1 MLNPQDPSLMKGED
15 SSGKSIAVTGFNT
28 NPEYKLGRKLVQ
40 ELIDSGI
47 PVHNQNYLNYR
58 NVSREQAFELIGMKL
73 SGWVVLYKDFNGKP
87 YTHDG
92 KIFYR
97 LKPDAGQL
105 TGDKPAKYLSAK
117 GSGCRPYFS
126 PFLEA
131 KCISEVRDVIITE
144 GEKKTDC
151 LTLHGFPTIGIAG
164 VDCWRD
170 RRSDGMLPELEQIK
184 WRGRNVFI
192 VFDSDVVTKDSV
204 KRALKDLST
213 VLTEKGAN
221 VRVTTLPCD
230 LDGTKNGADDF
241 IVKYGRKALEHL
253 LLISRN
259 SHKDRKFIWHEE
271 PVKSHHVAV
280 IGSSV
285 FGSLYATRPVYGLYK
300 WAGTRWKNLEEKPI
314 TAIDV
319 PLHTW
324 LDHMGWERR
333 ESGFL
338 KSVKEE
344 LLNARIKNT
353 EWNPS
358 HLMSFKNGTFNV
370 NTQKFTRSHDRRDY
384 VTHAFNFKY
393 DEEAKCPT
401 WIKFLNETFDNNQEL
416 IDLLKAAFKWS
427 ISPKD
432 TTRPFLIELFFD
444 LYGRRGSGK
453 GTLLE
458 VLMAVAG
465 GKDAYGILRATTF
478 SKPTSRVS
486 LLNKKLAIDPD
497 ASGHISDA
505 GVFDSIV
512 TNEPVEVK
520 RLYLNEGFERLGVVI
535 WRAFN
540 DNPTASG
547 GGVEGLGR
555 RMVTFKFNKTASN
568 PDPYLKNKL
577 LAEVE
582 GIFQWFWN
590 LDDNQMMQILQNR
603 GSIAAVTEA
612 SIENQLENQPVL
624 QFSFEL
630 ADKDSILRFRATE
643 LYEKFKAWCDETGKG
658 KLSQTKFGK
667 ELKKM
672 DGLVSKKKEMD
683 SYVYF
688 ISPKTKFDFAR
699 HFGITNNAHLNPPES
714 IVSNPNPPCSNPPSG
729 RGKEKSMDSMNSS
742 TSKNSNK
749 NKNNHI
755 YKEKVSPKTLHT
767 LQPSIIDEPTHT
779 GSAWD
784 TETDDDD
791 PYWG

>member
-15 SSGKSIAVTGFNT
+15 SSAKSIANTGFNT
-28 NPEYKLGRKLVQ
+28 DPNPKLGRKLVQ

-47 PVHNQNYLNYR
+47 PVHSQNFLNYR
-58 NVSREQAFELIGMKL
+58 NVSREEAFELVGMRL
-73 SGWVVLYKDFNGKP
+73 SGWAVLYTDFNKKP
-87 YTHDG
+87 YSHDG
-92 KIFYR
+92 KLFYR

-131 KCISEVRDVIITE
+131 NHIKEVRDVIFTE

-192 VFDSDVVTKDSV
+192 AFDSDVVTKDSV
-204 KRALKDLST
+204 KRALKALST

-221 VRVTTLPCD
+221 VRVVTLPCD

-253 LLISRN
+253 LLISRD
-259 SHKDRKFIWHEE
+259 SHKNKKYIWVEE

-280 IGSSV
+280 IASSV
-285 FGSLYATRPVYGLYK
+285 FSNLYANRPVYGLYK
-300 WAGTRWKNLEEKPI
+300 WEGTRWKNLEEKPI

-319 PLHTW
+319 ALHKW

-338 KSVKEE
+338 KSVKDE
-344 LLNARIKNT
+344 LLVRIKHT

-370 NTQKFTRSHDRRDY
+370 NTQNFSRSHDRRDY
-384 VTHAFNFKY
+384 VTHAFDFKY
-393 DEEAKCPT
+393 DEDAKCPT
-401 WIKFLNETFDNNQEL
+401 WIKFLNETFDNDQEL
-416 IDLLKAAFKWS
+416 INLLKAAFKWS
-427 ISPKD
+427 ISAKD
-432 TTRPFLIELFFD
+432 TTRPFLLEVFFD

-465 GKDAYGILRATTF
+465 GKDSYGILRATTF
-478 SKPTSRVS
+478 TKPTSRVS

-520 RLYLNEGFERLGVVI
+520 RLYLNEGDERLGVVI

-555 RMVTFKFNKTASN
+555 RMVTFPFNKTASN
-568 PDPYLKNKL
+568 PDIYLKTKL
-577 LAEVE
+577 FAEVE
-582 GIFQWFWN
+582 GIFQWFWKMN
-590 LDDNQMMQILQNR
+590 DNVMMQTLKNR
-603 GSIAAVTEA
+603 GNIAAVAEA

-624 QFSFEL
+624 QCIFEL
-630 ADKDSILRFRATE
+630 ADSDSILDIGATE
-643 LYEKFKAWCDETGKG
+643 LYLKFKTWCDETGKG

-667 ELKKM
+667 ELSKM
-672 DGLVSKKKEMD
+672 DGLVKKYKKD
-683 SYVYF
+683 GLFRYS
-688 ISPKTKFDFAR
+688 ISPKTKFDFAEY
-699 HFGITNNAHLNPPES
+699 FGITNKGQLNPPSE
-714 IVSNPNPPCSNPPSG
+714 IVTNPNPPASNPSSG
-729 RGKEKSMDSMNSS
+729 GGKEKSIDSLDSS

-749 NKNNHI
+749 NKNNSI
-755 YKEKVSPKTLHT
+755 YKEKVSPEPLHT
-767 LQPSIIDEPTHT
+767 LQPSMFEESAPI
-779 GSAWD
+779 GSAHD
-784 TETDDDD
+784 IGSDDDD
-791 PYWG
+791 PFWG

>member
-1 MLNPQDPSLMKGED
+1 MSKPINPSLDEGED
-15 SSGKSIAVTGFNT
+15 FSTKSLTNTRFNT
-28 NPEYKLGRKLVQ
+28 NPKYKLGRKLVQ

-47 PVHNQNYLNYR
+47 PIQHHNSLNYR
-58 NVSREQAFELIGMKL
+58 NVSREQAFELVGMRL
-73 SGWVVLYKDFNGKP
+73 AGWVVPYMDFNGKP

-92 KIFYR
+92 KIFCR

-131 KCISEVRDVIITE
+131 NHIKEVRDVIITE

-192 VFDSDVVTKDSV
+192 VFDSDVVQKDSV
-204 KRALKDLST
+204 KRALKALST
-213 VLTEKGAN
+213 VLTDKGAY
-221 VRVTTLPCD
+221 VRVATLPTD
-230 LDGTKNGADDF
+230 INGTKNGADDF
-241 IVKYGRKALEHL
+241 LVKYGKKALEHL
-253 LLISRN
+253 LRIARD
-259 SHKDRKFIWHEE
+259 SHEKKKYIWVEE
-271 PVKSHHVAV
+271 PVKSHHFA
-280 IGSSV
+280 ITASPV
-285 FGSLYATRPVYGLYK
+285 FGNLYASRPVHGLYR
-300 WAGTRWKNLEEKPI
+300 WVGTRWENLEEKPL
-314 TAIDV
+314 TAIDS
-319 PLHTW
+319 PLHDW
-324 LDHMGWERR
+324 LDEMCWEKR

-338 KSVKEE
+338 KSVKDE
-344 LLNARIKNT
+344 LLVRIKHT
-353 EWNPS
+353 KWNPS

-384 VTHAFNFKY
+384 LTHAFDFKF
-393 DEEAKCPT
+393 DEDAKCPT
-401 WIKFLNETFDNNQEL
+401 WESFLNETFDNNQEL
-416 IDLLKAAFKWS
+416 INLLKAAFKWS

-432 TTRPFLIELFFD
+432 TTRPFLLELFFD

-458 VLMAVAG
+458 VLQAVAG
-465 GKDAYGILRATTF
+465 GKEAVGSLTT
-478 SKPTSRVS
+478 SALTNKNARYS
-486 LLNKKLAIDPD
+486 LIGKKLAIDFD
-497 ASGHISDA
+497 ASGHISGA

-512 TNEPVEVK
+512 TNEPVEVEK
-520 RLYLNEGFERLGVVI
+520 KYFDIAFERLGVVV

-555 RMVTFKFNKTASN
+555 RMVTFPFNKTAIK
-568 PDPYLKNKL
+568 PDPYLKTKL
-577 LAEVE
+577 LAEIE
-582 GIFQWFWN
+582 GIFQWFWKM
-590 LDDNQMMQILQNR
+590 DDNVMMQTLKNR

-624 QFSFEL
+624 QFIFEL
-630 ADKDSILRFRATE
+630 ADSDSILDFGATE
-643 LYEKFKAWCDETGKG
+643 VYLKFKAWCDETGKG
-658 KLSQTKFGK
+658 QLNQTRFGK

-672 DGLVSKKKEMD
+672 DGFVKKFKKD
-683 SYVYF
+683 GCFRYL
-688 ISPKTKFDFAR
+688 ISPKTKFDFAE
-699 HFGITNNAHLNPPES
+699 HFGITNNGQLNPPS
-714 IVSNPNPPCSNPPSG
+714 DIVANPNPLSSNPSSNG
-729 RGKEKSMDSMNSS
+729 GKEKSIDSLDSS

-755 YKEKVSPKTLHT
+755 YKEKVLPKTLPT
-767 LQPSIIDEPTHT
+767 IQPSLIDEELAV

-784 TETDDDD
+784 TGTDDDD
-791 PYWG
+791 PHWG

>member
-1 MLNPQDPSLMKGED
+1 MTNEKRIDPLLNMETVG
-15 SSGKSIAVTGFNT
+15 GGGSIAPTTRLYAFKPYIGQ
-28 NPEYKLGRKLVQ
+28 KLGQ
-40 ELIDSGI
+40 ELVDSGI
-47 PVHNQNYLNYR
+47 PLDKQKFLNYS
-58 NVSREQAFELIGMKL
+58 NVSREEAFKLVGMRL
-73 SGWVVLYKDFNGKP
+73 SGWVVLYTDFHGKP
-87 YTHDG
+87 YSHDG
-92 KIFYR
+92 KPFYR

-131 KCISEVRDVIITE
+131 NHIKEVRDVIITE

-204 KRALKDLST
+204 KRALKALSS

-221 VRVTTLPCD
+221 VRVTTLPTD
-230 LDGTKNGADDF
+230 LNGTKNGADDF

-253 LLISRN
+253 LRISRD
-259 SHKDRKFIWHEE
+259 SHKNKKYIWVEE
-271 PVKSHHVAV
+271 PVKSHHFAIVA
-280 IGSSV
+280 SPV
-285 FGSLYATRPVYGLYK
+285 FGLIYATRPVYGLYK
-300 WAGTRWKNLEEKPI
+300 WVGTRWEQLEERPI
-314 TAIDV
+314 TAIDS
-319 PLHTW
+319 PLHEW
-324 LDHMGWERR
+324 LDHMCWEKR

-338 KSVKEE
+338 KSVKDE
-344 LLNARIKNT
+344 LLVRIKHT
-353 EWNPS
+353 KWNPS

-384 VTHAFNFKY
+384 LTHAFDFKFNE
-393 DEEAKCPT
+393 DAKCPT
-401 WIKFLNETFDNNQEL
+401 WESFLNETFDNDQEL
-416 IDLLKAAFKWS
+416 INLLKAAFKWS

-432 TTRPFLIELFFD
+432 TTRAFLLELFFD

-458 VLMAVAG
+458 VLQAVAG
-465 GKDAYGILRATTF
+465 GKEAVGSFKTSSLTNKNARF
-478 SKPTSRVS
+478 S
-486 LLNKKLAIDPD
+486 LIGKKIALDPD
-497 ASGHISDA
+497 ASGHISEA

-512 TNEPVEVK
+512 TNEPVEVEK
-520 RLYLNEGFERLGVVI
+520 KYVDIAFERLGVVV

-555 RMVTFKFNKTASN
+555 RNVTFPFNKTASK
-568 PDPYLKNKL
+568 PDPYLKTKL

-582 GIFQWFWN
+582 GIFQWFWKM
-590 LDDNQMMQILQNR
+590 DDNQMMQTLKNR
-603 GSIAAVTEA
+603 GSIAAVREA

-624 QFSFEL
+624 QFMFEL
-630 ADKDSILRFRATE
+630 ADSDSTLKFWATE
-643 LYEKFKAWCDETGKG
+643 LYVKFKTWCDETGKG
-658 KLSQTKFGK
+658 QLSQTRFGK

-672 DGLVSKKKEMD
+672 DGLVRKDKKDGCFRYE
-683 SYVYF
+683 
-688 ISPKTKFDFAR
+688 ISPKTKFDFAE
-699 HFGITNNAHLNPPES
+699 HFGITNKGQLNPPS
-714 IVSNPNPPCSNPPSG
+714 GIVANPNPPASNPSSG
-729 RGKEKSMDSMNSS
+729 GGKEKSIDSLDSSNNKNSS
-742 TSKNSNK
+742 K
-749 NKNNHI
+749 NKKDNI
-755 YKEKVSPKTLHT
+755 YIEKVSQKTLPT
-767 LQPSIIDEPTHT
+767 IQPSIN

-784 TETDDDD
+784 TESDEDD
-791 PYWG
+791 PYGGTL